1 MICKVCGKDNAEGM
15 KFCTGC
21 GTPVTDVVNPAPAE
35 PVFQAPV
42 AEPQFQSAPFQ
53 PAPVQPTPVQ
63 PVQAPYT
70 PVSPMAQVPP
80 VKEKKP
86 VNIDLSV
93 ILAGVSVIGSGFVVS
108 IFNSILNALVNEIF
122 GYSEFGWCLISII
135 CTVIRLAVAVGLSI
149 PACKELKDR
158 IVFVSVGYAGGEI
171 GVIANYF
178 LNAVIALFN
187 GYTSSGGA
195 VFISSALSGIVG
207 SLLAAGIFYVYKN
220 GLNLKK

>member
-42 AEPQFQSAPFQ
+42 QPAPVQ

-93 ILAGVSVIGSGFVVS
+93 ILAGVSVIGSGIVFS

-122 GYSEFGWCLISII
+122 GYSEFGWHLISII
-135 CTVIRLAVAVGLSI
+135 CLVIRLAVAVGLSI
-149 PACKELKDR
+149 PACKELKDKV
-158 IVFVSVGYAGGEI
+158 VFVSAGYAGAEV

-178 LNAVIALFN
+178 VGALIALFN

-195 VFISSALSGIVG
+195 IFIGSAFSAIVG
-207 SLLAAGIFYVYKN
+207 SLLAAGM
-220 GLNLKK
+220 GRLRHRS